1 MSKLIRLALAGLL
14 VAFAVTS
21 LGCTA
26 GASAPRLDG
35 TSWTLTG
42 WSASSLDPVDFKI
55 TAIFEDERIGGH
67 SGVNSYGGDYK
78 IGSGGFFEVGEL
90 VSTLMAGPEPAMRAE
105 TIYAELLK
113 QAREYA
119 VEGDTLTLSDAN
131 DNQLLIYS
139 ADK

>member
-1 MSKLIRLALAGLL
+1 MTALARLVLAGLL
-14 VAFAVTS
+14 ASLVLAS

-26 GASAPRLDG
+26 GGGAPKLDG
-35 TSWTLTG
+35 TGWTLTG

-55 TAIFEDERIGGH
+55 TAIFEDGRIGGN

-78 IGSGGFFEVGEL
+78 SGSAGSFEVGEI

-105 TIYAELLK
+105 TIYTDLLK
-113 QAREYA
+113 QAREYG

-131 DNQLLIYS
+131 GNQLLIYS